1 MTDNYDKIP
10 AVRRSL
16 LWELKKSPAHFKYAE
31 VNEEED
37 TAALR
42 LGTIIHMCV
51 LEFGKYLVHYK
62 VAPNVDRRTKEGKA
76 RYQEFL
82 DSLLPGQEA
91 ISWDEH
97 DQAMQMRLALTED
110 PNASKY
116 LGEFY
121 PEMVYTWTDPETGER
136 CKIKADAVTEIDGQ
150 DVLIDF
156 KTTDSCADG
165 HFERSVKKYGYQLQA
180 GMYCEGYFANT
191 YREPKFI
198 FVAQEKKPPYACRVY
213 ECDPYFVQQGKE
225 EFHRLLQIY
234 HHCKEKDEWPGYMPT
249 ELLGD
254 DYG

>member
-1 MTDNYDKIP
+1 MTDNYDAIP

-16 LWELKKSPAHFKYAE
+16 LWELKKSPAHFKWAAE
-31 VNEEED
+31 GEGIDEE
-37 TAALR
+37 TPALR
-42 LGTIIHMCV
+42 LGTLIHCAI
-51 LEFGKYLVHYK
+51 LEFKDYDNRYLTI
-62 VAPNVDRRTKEGKA
+62 PTTDRRTKEGKA
-76 RYQEFL
+76 LYQEYMNKL
-82 DSLLPGQEA
+82 KPGQEP
-91 ISWDEH
+91 ITPDEN
-97 DQAMQMRLALTED
+97 DMAMQMRAAIVED

-116 LGEFY
+116 LTEFR
-121 PEMVYTWTDPETGER
+121 PEQVYVWTDPETGER
-136 CKIKADAVTEIDGQ
+136 CKMKADAVTVIDGQ

-191 YREPKFI
+191 YREPRFV

-234 HHCKEKDEWPGYMPT
+234 HHCKEKDEWPGYPDA
-249 ELLGD
+249 ELLGE
-254 DYG
+254 